1 MLFEVDQKGNFIVL
15 YVDAIYD
22 ELKTEIKR
30 VFGELPTITPAT
42 YNGRAI
48 YKQYSFQIDIPLV
61 NPASIQLDN
70 NLEEKPNAISEIE
83 RQAKKEYDS
92 INASL
97 VPYTKLEY
105 KSQLNISFTHQSY
118 AKFDRSINLIGT
130 NSHTA
135 SKPFVY
141 QEISRY
147 YDFEA
152 ENEKLNKDVS
162 TWGRT

>member
-42 YNGRAI
+42 YNGRTI

-105 KSQLNISFTHQSY
+105 KSQLNISFTHLSY